1 MDLTP
6 SKKVYTLFLNSVA
19 GFRGLIPAISVSPNN
34 VSWNVDYDALF
45 NRDNYIY
52 KNCVVRV
59 NFSGFKNSG
68 TTNSQVDGLLVANFG
83 QNFTG
88 KNVGGVVL
96 GNFEIFM
103 AYEYNGSS
111 YVEEGLYPVLNTMDD
126 AQGQQIDMPYGLN
139 TLNLQMWRPGFGA
152 VGSAGNTL
160 ITNPPAYNITLQFE
174 LS

>member
-1 MDLTP
+1 MEASP
-6 SKKVYTLFLNSVA
+6 KKVYTLYLCSLD
-19 GFRGLIPAISVSPNN
+19 GFRGLNTVVSDPNN
-34 VSWNVDYDALF
+34 SSWNVDYDALF

-59 NFSGFKNSG
+59 NMQGLKNTG
-68 TTNSQVDGLLVANFG
+68 TTLENTAGVLVANFG

-88 KNVGGVVL
+88 KNIGGVVL
-96 GNFEIFM
+96 GQLVPTL
-103 AYEYNGSS
+103 AYDWDGTEYLSTA
-111 YVEEGLYPVLNTMDD
+111 LYQVLNTMDD

-139 TLNLQMWRPGFGA
+139 TLNLQQWREGFGA

-160 ITNPPAYNITLQFE
+160 LPNPPHYNIILQFE